1 LTDFAA
7 LWMKRREFFSN
18 ALDKLAI
25 HVAIA
30 HIRVT
35 AHVTTAHA
43 AAMMASAVMTATVMA
58 VMAVVTTQ
66 ALSLTPILAHISPT
80 PTAAHVTAHIT
91 AGHIAARH
99 ITIAHV
105 AVLRE
110 DECAEAHHER
120 QNHSKFIFH
129 VVLRRCKRFVKH
141 KIPYTS
147 LSMSQ

>member
-30 HIRVT
+30 YIRVT

-43 AAMMASAVMTATVMA
+43 AAMVASAVMTAT

-66 ALSLTPILAHISPT
+66 ALSLTSILAHISPT
-80 PTAAHVTAHIT
+80 PTAAHVAAHIT

>member
-1 LTDFAA
+1 LTGFAA

-43 AAMMASAVMTATVMA
+43 AAMMASAVMTATVMT
-58 VMAVVTTQ
+58 VVTTQ

-80 PTAAHVTAHIT
+80 PTAAHVAAHIT

-120 QNHSKFIFH
+120 QNHSKFISH

-141 KIPYTS
+141 EIPYTS
-147 LSMSQ
+147 LSMS

>member
-43 AAMMASAVMTATVMA
+43 AAMVASAVMTATVM
-58 VMAVVTTQ
+58 TTP
-66 ALSLTPILAHISPT
+66 ALSLTSILAHISPT
-80 PTAAHVTAHIT
+80 PTADHVATHIT

-141 KIPYTS
+141 EIPYTS